1 MVREIHEGGRMPDHL
16 NNIERV
22 LIDNLRT
29 GTYNGGTAWSSSDVK
44 VFGQFPETED
54 VKYPCIVVEMV
65 ANGIEEQFL
74 GQKLQGTTGEIYG
87 IAFNIHV
94 ACDINSSISVSG
106 TPYKQRRLINYL
118 MLNCANVLMDCDF
131 VGATPS
137 TEVTSRYHTGF
148 REVNY
153 NPDLETWAATTSM
166 VVVFLNKRS

>member
-1 MVREIHEGGRMPDHL
+1 MADHL
-16 NNIERV
+16 NVIERA

-29 GTYNGGTAWSSSDVK
+29 GTYNTTAGIGSGSAWSSGDIT
-44 VFGQFPETED
+44 VFGQYPAPAD
-54 VKYPCIVVEMV
+54 IKYPCIIVEMV

-74 GQKLQGTTGEIYG
+74 GQKLEGTTGEIYG

-106 TPYKQRRLINYL
+106 TPYKQRRLNNYL

-131 VGATPS
+131 VGASPS

-166 VVVFLNKRS
+166 VIVFLNKRS

>member
-1 MVREIHEGGRMPDHL
+1 MPDHL

-22 LIDNLRT
+22 LIENLRT
-29 GTYNGGTAWSSSDVK
+29 GTYDGGTAWSSSDVK

-54 VKYPCIVVEMV
+54 VEYPCIVVEMV

-74 GQKLQGTTGEIYG
+74 GQKLEGTTGEIYG

-118 MLNCANVLMDCDF
+118 MLNCDNVLMDCLTLIILMYILLSIIICTMLFIDIF
-131 VGATPS
+131 IKKTY
-137 TEVTSRYHTGF
+137 TKF
-148 REVNY
+148 
-153 NPDLETWAATTSM
+153 
-166 VVVFLNKRS
+166 

>member
-1 MVREIHEGGRMPDHL
+1 MADHL
-16 NNIERV
+16 NNIERT

-29 GTYNGGTAWSSSDVK
+29 GNGDTDVWSNSEIT

-54 VKYPCIVVEMV
+54 VKYPCVVVEMV

-74 GQKLQGTTGEIYG
+74 GRKMEGVTGEMYG
-87 IAFNIHV
+87 VAFNIHV
-94 ACDINSSISVSG
+94 ACDINSTFSTG
-106 TPYKQRRLINYL
+106 DGAGYKQRRLINYM
-118 MLNCANVLMDCDF
+118 MLNVANVLMDCDF
-131 VGATPS
+131 IGATPS
-137 TEVTSRYHTGF
+137 TQVTSRFHTGF